1 MIKNLPGEQVI
12 LLEKAFKKAK
22 KRREILRLQA
32 LLLLTQGY
40 SRLEVSKV
48 VRISLC
54 ALGNWVSKFKKHGVD
69 GLCDK
74 NQPGNHRKLT
84 VLQKQELKTLIT
96 TKLPEQLNLESKF
109 WTPKL
114 VSELIRSKYQ
124 VSYLQEASRRL
135 LHQYGLSFHKPKKV
149 NQRQSEHMRVRFEE
163 ILKKDSKTGVIEKI
177 RWSW

>member
-1 MIKNLPGEQVI
+1 MMKNLPGEQVI
-12 LLEKAFKKAK
+12 FLEKAFKKAR
-22 KRREILRLQA
+22 KRRELFRLQA

-40 SRLEVSKV
+40 RRKEVSKMTRV
-48 VRISLC
+48 SLC

-84 VLQKQELKTLIT
+84 VLQKQELKSLIT
-96 TKLPEQLNLESKF
+96 TNFPDQLNLEGKF

-114 VSELIRSKYQ
+114 VSQLIGSKYQ

-135 LHQYGLSFHKPKKV
+135 LHQFGLSFHKPKKV

-163 ILKKDSKTGVIEKI
+163 TLKKDLSTGVTEKI
-177 RWSW
+177 WWSW

>member
-1 MIKNLPGEQVI
+1 MIKSLPGEQVI
-12 LLEKAFKKAK
+12 LLEKAFKGAK
-22 KRREILRLQA
+22 KRREIFRLQA

-40 SRLEVSKV
+40 RREEVAGM
-48 VRISLC
+48 VRVSLC

-96 TKLPEQLNLESKF
+96 NQTPDQLNLEDKF

-114 VSELIRSKYQ
+114 VSQLIRSKYQ
-124 VSYLQEASRRL
+124 ISYLQEASRRL
-135 LHQYGLSFHKPKKV
+135 LHQFGLSFHKPKKV
-149 NQRQSEHMRVRFEE
+149 NQRQSEHMKVRFEE
-163 ILKKDSKTGVIEKI
+163 TLKKDSRTGLTEKI

>member
-1 MIKNLPGEQVI
+1 MMKNLPSEQVI

-22 KRREILRLQA
+22 KRREIFRLQA

-40 SRLEVSKV
+40 KRQEVSRTIRV
-48 VRISLC
+48 SLC

-69 GLCDK
+69 GLYDK
-74 NQPGNHRKLT
+74 GQPGNHRKLT

-96 TKLPEQLNLESKF
+96 TQTPDQLNLEGKF

-114 VSELIRSKYQ
+114 VSQLIKKQYQ
-124 VSYLQEASRRL
+124 VNYLQEASRRL
-135 LHQYGLSFHKPKKV
+135 LHQFGLSFHKPKKV
-149 NQRQSEHMRVRFEE
+149 NQRQSEHMKVRFEE
-163 ILKKDSKTGVIEKI
+163 TLKKDLKTGLTEKI

>member
-1 MIKNLPGEQVI
+1 MKNLPGEQVI
-12 LLEKAFKKAK
+12 LLEKAFKKTK
-22 KRREILRLQA
+22 KRREIFRLQA

-40 SRLEVSKV
+40 KRKEVSRT
-48 VRISLC
+48 VRVSLC

-74 NQPGNHRKLT
+74 NQPGNHRNLT

-96 TKLPEQLNLESKF
+96 TKTPDQLNLEGKF

-114 VSELIRSKYQ
+114 VSQLIRSKYQ
-124 VSYLQEASRRL
+124 VSYLKEASRRL
-135 LHQYGLSFHKPKKV
+135 LHRFGLSFHKPRKV
-149 NQRQSEHMRVRFEE
+149 NQRQSEHMKVRFEE
-163 ILKKDSKTGVIEKI
+163 TLKKDSGTGVVEKI

>member
-1 MIKNLPGEQVI
+1 MKNLPGEQVI
-12 LLEKAFKKAK
+12 LLEKAFKQAK
-22 KRREILRLQA
+22 KRREIFRLQA

-40 SRLEVSKV
+40 KRKEVSKMARV
-48 VRISLC
+48 SLC
-54 ALGNWVSKFKKHGVD
+54 ALGNWVSKFRKHGVD

-84 VLQKQELKTLIT
+84 VLQREELKTLIT
-96 TKLPEQLNLESKF
+96 TKTPDQLNLEGKF

-114 VSELIRSKYQ
+114 VSGLIRSKYQ

-135 LHQYGLSFHKPKKV
+135 LHLSGLSFHKPKKV

-163 ILKKDSKTGVIEKI
+163 TLKKDLQTGVTEKI

>member
-1 MIKNLPGEQVI
+1 MMKNLPSEQVI

-22 KRREILRLQA
+22 KRREIFRLQA

-40 SRLEVSKV
+40 KRQEVSKM
-48 VRISLC
+48 VRVSLC

-84 VLQKQELKTLIT
+84 VLQREELKTLVT
-96 TKLPEQLNLESKF
+96 TQTPDQLNLEDKF

-114 VSELIRSKYQ
+114 VSRLIRSKYQ

-135 LHQYGLSFHKPKKV
+135 LHQFGLSFHKPRKV
-149 NQRQSEHMRVRFEE
+149 NQRQSDHMRVRFEE
-163 ILKKDSKTGVIEKI
+163 TLKKDSRTGVTEKI

>member
-1 MIKNLPGEQVI
+1 MMKNLPGEQVI
-12 LLEKAFKKAK
+12 LLEKAFKKAR
-22 KRREILRLQA
+22 KRREIFRLQA

-40 SRLEVSKV
+40 KRQEVSKMARV
-48 VRISLC
+48 SLC

-74 NQPGNHRKLT
+74 DQPGNHRKLT

-96 TKLPEQLNLESKF
+96 TKAPDQLNLEGKF

-114 VSELIRSKYQ
+114 VSQLIRDKYQ
-124 VSYLQEASRRL
+124 VSYLTEASRRL
-135 LHQYGLSFHKPKKV
+135 LHQFGLSFHKPKKV
-149 NQRQSEHMRVRFEE
+149 NQKQSEHMRVRFEE
-163 ILKKDSKTGVIEKI
+163 TLKKDSGTRITEKI

>member
-1 MIKNLPGEQVI
+1 MMKNLPGEQVI

-22 KRREILRLQA
+22 KRREIFRLQA

-40 SRLEVSKV
+40 KRQEVSRT
-48 VRISLC
+48 VRVSLC

-69 GLCDK
+69 GLYDK
-74 NQPGNHRKLT
+74 GQPGNHRKLT
-84 VLQKQELKTLIT
+84 VLQKQELKSLVT
-96 TKLPEQLNLESKF
+96 TKTPDQLNLEGKF

-124 VSYLQEASRRL
+124 VNYLKEASRRL
-135 LHQYGLSFHKPKKV
+135 LHQSGLSFHKPKKV
-149 NQRQSEHMRVRFEE
+149 NIKQSEHMRIRFEE
-163 ILKKDSKTGVIEKI
+163 TLKKDSKTGVTEKI